1 MKRAA
6 ILKTMLVVL
15 LLNNAI
21 VSAQTSLKQKY
32 FFSDTSM
39 IPVTFSTDMGNLTS
53 GKIKEGK
60 QPGQFTGTFEGQKYT
75 GKVIVNTR
83 GKMRKT
89 ICFVPPLKIDFLKD
103 SGSFWKPLKT
113 LKLVSPCES
122 SAMYEQLLV
131 KEYLVYKLY
140 NVLTDIS
147 FRVRLML
154 ITYEDEKG
162 KKKPI
167 TQYAFFL
174 EDEDQMAKRNEC
186 ISIENNKYLTDATDF
201 NQITLTCIFEYMIG
215 NTDWS
220 VPNNHNIRL
229 IRSKKDSFAKPI
241 AVPYDFDYSGIVNA
255 PYATPDPELEIQ
267 YVTQRLY
274 RGFPRTMAQLEPIV
288 QKFKDKKSD
297 LLAVINDCVFLKA
310 NEKKEMISYM
320 EEFYKLI
327 DKPSSVKT
335 IFIDRA
341 RTQ

>member
-1 MKRAA
+1 MTA
-6 ILKTMLVVL
+6 ISKMMLLVL
-15 LLNNAI
+15 FLNNTTL
-21 VSAQTSLKQKY
+21 SAQTTLKQKA
-32 FFSDTSM
+32 FFNDTSI

-53 GKIKEGK
+53 GKIKDGK
-60 QPGQFTGTFEGQKYT
+60 QPGRFTATFNEQKMT

-83 GKMRKT
+83 GKMRKS
-89 ICFVPPLKIDFLKD
+89 ICFIPPLKIDFLKD
-103 SGSFWKPLKT
+103 SGSFWGPLKT

-122 SAMYEQLLV
+122 NPNYEQLLV
-131 KEYLVYKLY
+131 KEYLVYKMY
-140 NVLTDIS
+140 NVLTDLS
-147 FRVRLML
+147 FKVRLL
-154 ITYEDEKG
+154 QLTYEDEKG

-174 EDEDQMAKRNEC
+174 EDEDQMAKRNQC
-186 ISIENNKYLTDATDF
+186 ISIENNKYLTDATDY

-267 YVTQRLY
+267 YVTERLY
-274 RGFPRTMAQLEPIV
+274 RGFPRKMEQLEPII
-288 QKFKDKKSD
+288 QKFKDKKAD
-297 LLAVINDCVFLKA
+297 ILAVVNNCMLLKPYD
-310 NEKKEMISYM
+310 KKEMISYL
-320 EEFYKLI
+320 EEFYKQI
-327 DKPSSVKT
+327 DKPSTVKT
-335 IFIDRA
+335 IFMDRA